1 MDYEKCAGRILE
13 NIGGK
18 ENVMNLHHCITRLRF
33 ELRDDTKMNREEI
46 EKIQGVQGILTKGS
60 QYQVVL
66 GEKVANVYDAMSM
79 LVGDT
84 SEKDGEKQKEI
95 KKISVF
101 AKIVDYFTGSVTP
114 IVPALMSAG
123 IIQSIIAI
131 IDYFGLLPA
140 ESTTYVLLS
149 CFGQAG
155 IYFVPILLA
164 VSA

>member
-84 SEKDGEKQKEI
+84 L
-95 KKISVF
+95 
-101 AKIVDYFTGSVTP
+101 YNTG
-114 IVPALMSAG
+114 
-123 IIQSIIAI
+123 
-131 IDYFGLLPA
+131 
-140 ESTTYVLLS
+140 
-149 CFGQAG
+149 
-155 IYFVPILLA
+155 
-164 VSA
+164 